1 MGGVALMRRMSI
13 VFFLAGLFVAA
24 WLFNGI
30 NAAGVVRSIASIGWG
45 FILVLGVRVVLLYVD
60 SHSWRLL
67 LLAGVRPSLH
77 LSAFQRWIGEGVTV
91 LLPFASISGELVR
104 VRLAIVY
111 GLRGAVAFASIVM
124 DAVVAVVS
132 QILFL
137 GIGVALYV
145 SIGSGS
151 DALRGSMGFAL
162 IALLLA
168 AGAMAM
174 AIRGEWLGRFG
185 KILKNVFSSSQAS
198 WLAEAMNSV
207 DEQIA
212 EITARRAAF
221 LRSLLW
227 RLLGWVLG
235 AAEIALVLYLLGK
248 PISLGEALMLDALT
262 TAVRTAFFFVPAG
275 LGVQE
280 GTLLLLGAT
289 LGIGG
294 ETMMAAALIKRA
306 RELVFGLPAVLA
318 WQWVEAERVEGK
330 S

>member
-1 MGGVALMRRMSI
+1 LSEE
-13 VFFLAGLFVAA
+13 
-24 WLFNGI
+24 
-30 NAAGVVRSIASIGWG
+30 
-45 FILVLGVRVVLLYVD
+45 
-60 SHSWRLL
+60 
-67 LLAGVRPSLH
+67 RPSLH

-137 GIGVALYV
+137 GIGIALYV
-145 SIGSGS
+145 SMGGAG
-151 DALRGSMGFAL
+151 DALRGSIGFGL

-174 AIRGEWLGRFG
+174 AIRGGWLGRFG
-185 KILKNVFSSSQAS
+185 RLLKGVFSSSQAS

-212 EITARRAAF
+212 EIAARHAAF

-227 RLLGWVLG
+227 RLLGWLLG
-235 AAEIALVLYLLGK
+235 AAEIALVLYFLGR
-248 PISLGEALMLDALT
+248 PISLGEALILDALT

-280 GTLLLLGAT
+280 GALVMLGAT

-306 RELVFGLPAVLA
+306 RELVFSLPAVLA
-318 WQWVEAERVEGK
+318 WQWIEAKRVERK

>member
-1 MGGVALMRRMSI
+1 MGGLALMRRMT
-13 VFFLAGLFVAA
+13 VFFFLAGLFLAA
-24 WLFNGI
+24 WLFDGI
-30 NAAGVVRSIASIGWG
+30 DAAGVVRSIAAIGWG
-45 FILVLGVRVVLLYVD
+45 FMLVLGVRVVLLYVD
-60 SHSWRLL
+60 SHSWRWLL
-67 LLAGVRPSLH
+67 LSEERPSLH

-137 GIGVALYV
+137 GIGIALYV
-145 SIGSGS
+145 SMGGAG
-151 DALRGSMGFAL
+151 DALRGSIGFGL

-174 AIRGEWLGRFG
+174 AIRGGWLGRFG
-185 KILKNVFSSSQAS
+185 RLLKGVFSSSQAS

-212 EITARRAAF
+212 EIAARHAAF

-227 RLLGWVLG
+227 RLLGWLSW
-235 AAEIALVLYLLGK
+235 ARPRSRWFYTSWADRYRWAK
-248 PISLGEALMLDALT
+248 P
-262 TAVRTAFFFVPAG
+262 
-275 LGVQE
+275 
-280 GTLLLLGAT
+280 
-289 LGIGG
+289 
-294 ETMMAAALIKRA
+294 
-306 RELVFGLPAVLA
+306 
-318 WQWVEAERVEGK
+318 
-330 S
+330 